1 MKFLAL
7 LLITFIL
14 YLGYDTYYGRNG
26 VAQYFQAKKQYLE
39 ASMISESLEKR
50 NQNLREDIADL
61 KQGNKIVEDIA
72 RTDLGMVKQNETF
85 YRVIEKDSQSKK
97 QECFFSGKP
106 SYRRYRPCSRR
117 WQTHATFNP

>member
-1 MKFLAL
+1 
-7 LLITFIL
+7 
-14 YLGYDTYYGRNG
+14 
-26 VAQYFQAKKQYLE
+26 
-39 ASMISESLEKR
+39 MISESLEKR

-97 QECFFSGKP
+97 
-106 SYRRYRPCSRR
+106 
-117 WQTHATFNP
+117 

>member
-1 MKFLAL
+1 MTP
-7 LLITFIL
+7 IM
-14 YLGYDTYYGRNG
+14 D
-26 VAQYFQAKKQYLE
+26 AQYCQAKKQYLE

-97 QECFFSGKP
+97 
-106 SYRRYRPCSRR
+106 
-117 WQTHATFNP
+117 

>member
-72 RTDLGMVKQNETF
+72 RTDFGMVKQNETF

-97 QECFFSGKP
+97 
-106 SYRRYRPCSRR
+106 
-117 WQTHATFNP
+117 

>member
-14 YLGYDTYYGRNG
+14 YLGYDTYYGRTG

-97 QECFFSGKP
+97 
-106 SYRRYRPCSRR
+106 
-117 WQTHATFNP
+117 